1 MKDNA
6 DRGAGGRAARE
17 RCAARAA
24 TVWGFTLI
32 ELLVVIAIIAVLAAM
47 LLPTLNRARTAAENT
62 QCRNNLRQWGIAIGA
77 YIGDFGA
84 YPAYYQSLDY
94 QIISQDGVPPYW
106 FVVLQPYTKANWT
119 GAGFGPF
126 SGQTEP
132 PGIHVC
138 PGYVR
143 LGGSFAGAMQGH
155 WGAYGYNAGG
165 CEDWGSLG
173 LGWKTNTATSPSS
186 NWDNTGTA
194 REGDVSCPS
203 DMIAMADAVL
213 HAYVPYPGSFVNG
226 LDLLSA
232 IPISGWAV
240 ELGYP
245 NPDPGS
251 IDLQPKRHGGV
262 WNVLFCDGHVQALTT
277 KAFLDPRSDAVLQRW
292 NRDHVAHLDNWIM
305 GYR

>member
-6 DRGAGGRAARE
+6 DRGAGGPAGRE

-32 ELLVVIAIIAVLAAM
+32 ELLVVIAVIAILAAM
-47 LLPTLNRARTAAENT
+47 LLPALNRARTAAEST

-84 YPAYYQSLDY
+84 YPPY
-94 QIISQDGVPPYW
+94 SQNPTPDAAPASW
-106 FVVLQPYTKANWT
+106 LEVLRPYTKANWT
-119 GAGFGPF
+119 NAGGPAFG
-126 SGQTEP
+126 QLEP

-138 PGYVR
+138 PGYAR
-143 LGGSFAGAMQGH
+143 LGGWYLAVPVGSQ
-155 WGAYGYNAGG
+155 GAYGYNAAGY
-165 CEDWGSLG
+165 DYWTSLG
-173 LGWKTNTATSPSS
+173 LGWKTNASS
-186 NWDNTGTA
+186 LSSYWDPRGTI

-203 DMIAMADAVL
+203 DIIAMADAVL
-213 HAYVPYPGSFVNG
+213 DGYYPNPGSSMVIGRDYLF
-226 LDLLSA
+226 A
-232 IPISGWAV
+232 IPNDDSCWLV

-277 KAFLDPRSDAVLQRW
+277 KAFLDPRSDAVVQRW
-292 NRDHVAHLDNWIM
+292 NRDHVAHLDSDIM
-305 GYR
+305 AYR

>member
-6 DRGAGGRAARE
+6 NRGARGPAARE
-17 RCAARAA
+17 RRAARAA
-24 TVWGFTLI
+24 ALWGFTLI
-32 ELLVVIAIIAVLAAM
+32 ELLVVIAVIAILAAM
-47 LLPTLNRARTAAENT
+47 LLPALSRARTAAEST

-84 YPAYYQSLDY
+84 YPPYYQS
-94 QIISQDGVPPYW
+94 IAQDGGLPASW
-106 FVVLQPYTKANWT
+106 SEVLRPYTGANWT
-119 GAGFGPF
+119 FAGFAPF

-143 LGGSFAGAMQGH
+143 LGGCFSDWSGGQA
-155 WGAYGYNAGG
+155 WGAYGYNVGG
-165 CEDWGSLG
+165 YEDSASLG
-173 LGWKTNTATSPSS
+173 LGWKTNNTSSPSS
-186 NWDNTGTA
+186 DYWDPTGTV
-194 REGDVSCPS
+194 REGDVSCPG
-203 DMIAMADAVL
+203 DMVAMADAVL
-213 HAYVPYPGSFVNG
+213 EVGHPYPGCLVIGFDH
-226 LDLLSA
+226 LFA
-232 IPISGWAV
+232 IPDPLGWIM

-245 NPDPGS
+245 NPEPGS

-277 KAFLDPRSDAVLQRW
+277 KAFLDPRSDAVVQRW
-292 NRDHVAHLDNWIM
+292 NRDHVAHLDSDIT